1 MNQIQAL
8 TATILGITSII
19 GACALGVKWLVK
31 HYLFELKPNGGN
43 SMRDGINANSERL
56 LRLEDR
62 VDKIY
67 ELLCEKPKR
76 R

>member
-1 MNQIQAL
+1 MNQLQAI
-8 TATILGITSII
+8 TATILAITSII

-31 HYLFELKPNGGN
+31 HYLYELKPNGGS
-43 SMRDGINANSERL
+43 SMRDSVNANSERL

-67 ELLCEKPKR
+67 ELLCETKSR
-76 R
+76 

>member
-1 MNQIQAL
+1 MNQLQAI
-8 TATILGITSII
+8 TATILAITSII

-31 HYLFELKPNGGN
+31 HYLYELKPNGGS
-43 SMRDGINANSERL
+43 SMRDSVNANSERL

-67 ELLCEKPKR
+67 ELLCEQKSR
-76 R
+76 

>member
-1 MNQIQAL
+1 MNSLEAI
-8 TATILGITSII
+8 TATILAITSII

-31 HYLFELKPNGGN
+31 HYLYELKPNGGS
-43 SMRDGINANSERL
+43 SMRDSVNANSERL

-67 ELLCEKPKR
+67 ELLCEQKGR
-76 R
+76 

>member
-1 MNQIQAL
+1 MNSLQAI
-8 TATILGITSII
+8 TATILAITSII

-31 HYLFELKPNGGN
+31 HYLYELKPNGGS
-43 SMRDGINANSERL
+43 SMRDSVNANSERL

-67 ELLCEKPKR
+67 EILCEQKGR
-76 R
+76 

>member
-1 MNQIQAL
+1 MNSLQAI
-8 TATILGITSII
+8 TATILAITSII

-31 HYLFELKPNGGN
+31 HYLYELKPNGGS
-43 SMRDGINANSERL
+43 SMRDSVNANSERL

-67 ELLCEKPKR
+67 ELLCEQKSR
-76 R
+76 